1 MIILST
7 ADTVMETRDINLDT
21 PRHLANTRDS
31 LPTEKLG
38 SISSVASITSV
49 PKSVSADRQ
58 ASVDPWRNKSCS
70 EAPLFVNTI
79 IDRKVKV
86 FLKRIKEKYLYILYL
101 CHDSEQVEKSAK

>member
-21 PRHLANTRDS
+21 PRHLANDS